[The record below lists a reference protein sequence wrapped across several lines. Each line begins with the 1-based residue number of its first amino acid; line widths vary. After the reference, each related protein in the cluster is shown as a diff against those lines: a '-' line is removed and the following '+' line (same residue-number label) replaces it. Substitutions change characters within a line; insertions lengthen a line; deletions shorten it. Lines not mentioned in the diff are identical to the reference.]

1 MNIIS
6 LIDENISSI
15 VDYYDL
21 SKVLYEE
28 IINYMNNYKTY
39 TSQYSQKLSCL
50 QKEFENKIIN
60 LKSKF
65 PLDIFK
71 EHLFEYI
78 NIFPNIIKKQ
88 LSNYTPL
95 FNCLELFIK
104 DFNDLKN
111 KNINLV
117 KNQQEEYN
125 NSKKNFLA
133 KYQEIENIKSSYFNN
148 LSITEDTIT
157 QYYSQKKVD
166 TEDIIYDQK
175 SDKNIPNIEKIK
187 KLEEKV
193 NNLVKETKTIEK
205 NYKTAIE
212 SSKMI
217 KGKVKDNSEK
227 TENII
232 KNSLNKI
239 SQKYHNDIINIL
251 GVIKICFQ
259 DPLSILNNYLNKICQ
274 VNIQNELEELY
285 KTFGDKNVT
294 SANIF
299 PSKYKLKTIELINN
313 INNYNDNIFSL
324 SLLDNDDDLDLE
336 KINNEKEE
344 ISEVNLLVIKYMYNN
359 FTLLSANKIDIK
371 TEEEKIQTKK
381 LSNKLFLNIK
391 NYNNTRK
398 INPFPDKIF
407 SQKDFQDLEKLFD
420 KIYNRYIFLQKLT
433 RFRALKYDF
442 SAKYFI
448 IIGKLLNIILSK
460 IERDN
465 DYFSAKNCIILSQTF
480 FCNHQNEKVYLKS
493 YIQNNQ
499 LFKSRQFWDTLI
511 DNIID
516 SQLDQIE
523 NIFGNIYT
531 LISNLFDFGLK
542 EKEIKEIME
551 PKIKKYKLDN
561 KQIKDIDDLIKMKLE
576 NENQEEENKKNEK
589 YIEEI
594 NEIYVKEIQDEKEDK
609 IDNNFCS
616 KEEKNNKYNKA
627 FTFNKTNNKKVPVK
641 INKNKTQSIW
651 ELDES

>member
-1 MNIIS
+1 
-6 LIDENISSI
+6 
-15 VDYYDL
+15 
-21 SKVLYEE
+21 
-28 IINYMNNYKTY
+28 
-39 TSQYSQKLSCL
+39 
-50 QKEFENKIIN
+50 
-60 LKSKF
+60 
-65 PLDIFK
+65 
-71 EHLFEYI
+71 
-78 NIFPNIIKKQ
+78 
-88 LSNYTPL
+88 
-95 FNCLELFIK
+95 
-104 DFNDLKN
+104 
-111 KNINLV
+111 
-117 KNQQEEYN
+117 
-125 NSKKNFLA
+125 
-133 KYQEIENIKSSYFNN
+133 
-148 LSITEDTIT
+148 
-157 QYYSQKKVD
+157 
-166 TEDIIYDQK
+166 
-175 SDKNIPNIEKIK
+175 
-187 KLEEKV
+187 
-193 NNLVKETKTIEK
+193 
-205 NYKTAIE
+205 
-212 SSKMI
+212 MI

-344 ISEVNLLVIKYMYNN
+344 ISEVNLLVIKHMYNN
-359 FTLLSANKIDIK
+359 FSLLSANKIDIK

-542 EKEIKEIME
+542 ENEIKEIME

-561 KQIKDIDDLIKMKLE
+561 KQIKDIDELIKMKLE
-576 NENQEEENKKNEK
+576 NENQDGENKKNEK
-589 YIEEI
+589 YIEEV
-594 NEIYVKEIQDEKEDK
+594 NEIYIKEIQDEKEDK
-609 IDNNFCS
+609 VDNNFES

-627 FTFNKTNNKKVPVK
+627 FTFNKSNNKKVPVK